1 MVLQVGTVLKVN
13 VTGFAPNSVITLWL
27 FSNPI
32 ALGEFLTD
40 ENGEFATSIV
50 IPDEVTLGEHTLQI
64 NGVSTSG
71 ELRTLNTSVV
81 VIEEGN
87 ALQRNLMP
95 AVLAAM
101 AAIALASL
109 VIARRRRAV
118 ADQSVAQP

>member
-1 MVLQVGTVLKVN
+1 MLKVN